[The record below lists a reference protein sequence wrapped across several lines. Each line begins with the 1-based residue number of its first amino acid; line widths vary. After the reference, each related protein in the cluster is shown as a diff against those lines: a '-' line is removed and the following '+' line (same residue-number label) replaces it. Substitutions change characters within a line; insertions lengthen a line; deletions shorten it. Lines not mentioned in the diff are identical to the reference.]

1 MKLLCL
7 IAFLVTWITYTKL
20 RRFHK
25 LERARCQ
32 KVHERAA
39 DFRRLC
45 EVLRRQRILLR
56 LRARKRRFIKYP
68 ASCSSIAIRWYTS
81 QFLWALSSWLWTF
94 SWPQM
99 AISAFVSSTFQL
111 PAIRIRLHNTQLDRK
126 IFALLLFAA
135 FYAQI
140 TVGPHV
146 LMERDEIITLSN
158 ANSLSNSHSNH
169 LCRWIDSIRFQF
181 ELAECEFRVDRIN
194 SN

>member
-1 MKLLCL
+1 VKVELLCL

-20 RRFHK
+20 QRFHK
-25 LERARCQ
+25 LERKRRQ
-32 KVHERAA
+32 KAHERAA
-39 DFRRLC
+39 DFRRSC
-45 EVLRRQRILLR
+45 EVLRRQRNSLR
-56 LRARKRRFIKYP
+56 LCARKRRFITYP
-68 ASCSSIAIRWYTS
+68 ASCSSIAICWYTS
-81 QFLWALSSWLWTF
+81 QFLWTLSSWLWTF

-111 PAIRIRLHNTQLDRK
+111 PAIWIHLNNTQLDWK

-146 LMERDEIITLSN
+146 LMERDKIITLSN

-169 LCRWIDSIRFQF
+169 LWRWIDSIRFQF
-181 ELAECEFRVDRIN
+181 ELA
-194 SN
+194 